1 MIKLRSHSLK
11 LSFAALAAF
20 CGAILLEIP
29 SGLDGLSHGVEVGKT
44 AVARSSGG
52 RAGGGSFR
60 SSSPSRS
67 APYQSS
73 PRSNSQG
80 RSNYGG
86 GGIYVPPPVY
96 YPQPGYGSS
105 YGGQVYGGGSFLT
118 GLLVLLIMGGG
129 GIAGILWLISRM
141 NRSLNPSSGQEIS
154 NTTFTVTKIQVALV
168 AQARQLQA
176 DLAEISTGVDTDTSE
191 GLLQLL
197 QESTLALLRYPEY
210 WTHVSAQSQAA
221 RSAVAAEQLVNS
233 ISIAERSKLS
243 SETLVNVG
251 GRTQRGA
258 LKPVDADEGPS
269 AYIVVTFLVGT
280 AHDKPLFEK
289 ISTEAELK
297 AALEK
302 LAGLSSDYLMT
313 LELIWSPQDSSDSLT
328 DDELL
333 TEYSD
338 LLQI

>member
-1 MIKLRSHSLK
+1 MIKLRSHPLK
-11 LSFAALAAF
+11 LSCAAFVAF
-20 CGAILLEIP
+20 CGAALLDLP
-29 SGLDGLSHGVEVGKT
+29 HVPDGFIQGVQVGKT
-44 AVARSSGG
+44 ALARSSGG

-67 APYQSS
+67 APAQSA
-73 PRSNSQG
+73 PRNYPQG
-80 RSNYGG
+80 HSNYGG
-86 GGIYVPPPVY
+86 GVYVPPPVY
-96 YPQPGYGSS
+96 YPNAGYGSS

-118 GLLVLLIMGGG
+118 GLLVLLLLGGG
-129 GIAGILWLISRM
+129 GIAGILWLMSRM
-141 NRSLNPSSGQEIS
+141 NRSLNPSSGSEIS
-154 NTTFTVTKIQVALV
+154 NTIFTVTKIQVALV

-176 DLAEISTGVDTDTSE
+176 DLAEISMGVDTDTPE

-210 WTHVSAQSQAA
+210 WTHVSAQSQTAK
-221 RSAVAAEQLVNS
+221 STSAAEQLVNS

-251 GRTQRGA
+251 GRTQRGT
-258 LKPVDADEGPS
+258 LKPVDTDEGPS

-289 ISTEAELK
+289 IATEAELK
-297 AALEK
+297 TALEK
-302 LAGLSSDYLMT
+302 LAGLPSDYLMT
-313 LELIWSPQDSSDSLT
+313 LELIWSPQDPNDSLT